1 MLIDDIQQN
10 FSSFSPGFWI
20 FTGTVFKIDE
30 QMKKIFHFASNEIE
44 LEDFLKS
51 IDKKSADFMRS
62 FLASS
67 EINILNLKVKT
78 IKNTDSY
85 LLIQGSADA
94 DAKRAK
100 AVCRLHLNTASKIR
114 TEIRHC
120 HTTAESLPR
129 RAPRASLRFF
139 RFPNKVFS

>member
-78 IKNTDSY
+78 I
-85 LLIQGSADA
+85 
-94 DAKRAK
+94 
-100 AVCRLHLNTASKIR
+100 
-114 TEIRHC
+114 
-120 HTTAESLPR
+120 
-129 RAPRASLRFF
+129 
-139 RFPNKVFS
+139 